1 MSETL
6 SFSCTICFVC
16 DACERTLC
24 FDTVSRSAGRSTAIK
39 EGWSTNHEILCP
51 ICKNRM
57 DAVI

>member
-16 DACERTLC
+16 DICEHTLC
-24 FDTVSRSAGRSTAIK
+24 FDTVTRSAGRGTAIK
-39 EGWSTNHEILCP
+39 EGWAIHPKILCP